1 MTEPTPPSIPPRQ
14 RPTEQSGEARQPTSS
29 RAQTGSAVAWD
40 SPEETRPVRTSVTGR
55 TATSKNGRSPTGPAS
70 GPTGTASGPTGTAP
84 GPNGTQQRPNGTASA
99 GSSSKA
105 PAATAVAEN
114 GHGATGATSVSPGS
128 PPNSP
133 AHPAREATATP
144 QTRSD
149 ADFPAPTDDDEPP
162 SPLQTAVDTAT
173 VWVRRAATATG
184 AAIGSMTR
192 PRTEEAP
199 MTTIPPAPAPASAP
213 SAATPPASAPRTAG
227 TGPAGLGT
235 AARPATGRI
244 PAVGGPRRVRLAISR
259 VDPWSVMKLSFLLS
273 VAAGIML
280 VVAAAAVWFTL
291 DGLHVFTKVN
301 DFIIQVTGKESGV
314 NILQYVAFK
323 RVVSGA
329 TLIAVIDVFLLTAL
343 STIGAFLYNIVA
355 ALVGGLHVTMTDE

>member
-14 RPTEQSGEARQPTSS
+14 RPTEPSGDARKPTTS
-29 RAQTGSAVAWD
+29 RAQPGSAVTWD
-40 SPEETRPVRTSVTGR
+40 APAEETRPVRTSVTGR
-55 TATSKNGRSPTGPAS
+55 TATSKNGRPTG
-70 GPTGTASGPTGTAP
+70 
-84 GPNGTQQRPNGTASA
+84 
-99 GSSSKA
+99 GSSSTA
-105 PAATAVAEN
+105 GAASN
-114 GHGATGATSVSPGS
+114 GHGTAGTTSVSAGS

-133 AHPAREATATP
+133 ARPAQDAPVTP
-144 QTRSD
+144 QTRTD
-149 ADFPAPTDDDEPP
+149 ADSPAPTDDTEPP

-173 VWVRRAATATG
+173 VWVKKAATATG

-192 PRTEEAP
+192 PRTEEPP

-213 SAATPPASAPRTAG
+213 SAATPPTAAPRTAG
-227 TGPAGLGT
+227 STPAGLGST
-235 AARPATGRI
+235 ARPATGRI
-244 PAVGGPRRVRLAISR
+244 PTVGGPRRVRLAISR

-314 NILQYVAFK
+314 NILEYVAFK
-323 RVVSGA
+323 RIVSGA
-329 TLIAVIDVFLLTAL
+329 TLVAVVDVFLLTAL

>member
-14 RPTEQSGEARQPTSS
+14 RPTEPSGEARQPTSS

-40 SPEETRPVRTSVTGR
+40 TPEETRPVRTSVTGR
-55 TATSKNGRSPTGPAS
+55 TATSKNGRTTSGAPS
-70 GPTGTASGPTGTAP
+70 GPGK
-84 GPNGTQQRPNGTASA
+84 QERPNGTTSPAASSA
-99 GSSSKA
+99 V

-114 GHGATGATSVSPGS
+114 GHDAAGATTVSPGS

-133 AHPAREATATP
+133 ARPAAEPPVTP

-149 ADFPAPTDDDEPP
+149 AELPAPTDDDEPP

-173 VWVRRAATATG
+173 VWVRKAATATG

-192 PRTEEAP
+192 PRTEEPP

-213 SAATPPASAPRTAG
+213 SAATPPASAPRAAG
-227 TGPAGLGT
+227 SGPAGLGS

-244 PAVGGPRRVRLAISR
+244 PTVGGPRRVRLAISR

-314 NILQYVAFK
+314 SILQYVAFK
-323 RVVSGA
+323 RIVSGA

>member
-14 RPTEQSGEARQPTSS
+14 RATEPSGEARQPTSS
-29 RAQTGSAVAWD
+29 RAKTGSAVAWD
-40 SPEETRPVRTSVTGR
+40 APEETRPVRTSATGR
-55 TATSKNGRSPTGPAS
+55 TASSANGRQPS
-70 GPTGTASGPTGTAP
+70 GA
-84 GPNGTQQRPNGTASA
+84 
-99 GSSSKA
+99 
-105 PAATAVAEN
+105 
-114 GHGATGATSVSPGS
+114 ATGAGAKASSSGSASSTNGNGKARTATVSAGS

-133 AHPAREATATP
+133 ARPAQDTPDTP
-144 QTRSD
+144 QTRTD
-149 ADFPAPTDDDEPP
+149 ADSPAPTDDEPP

-173 VWVRRAATATG
+173 VWVKKAATATG

-192 PRTEEAP
+192 PRTEEPP

-213 SAATPPASAPRTAG
+213 SAAAPSASVPRTAG
-227 TGPAGLGT
+227 SGPAGVGST
-235 AARPATGRI
+235 ARPATGRI
-244 PAVGGPRRVRLAISR
+244 PVVGGPRRVRLAISR

-280 VVAAAAVWFTL
+280 VVAASAVWFTL

-314 NILQYVAFK
+314 DILQYVAFK

-329 TLIAVIDVFLLTAL
+329 TLIAVVDVFLLTAL

>member
-14 RPTEQSGEARQPTSS
+14 RPNESSGEARQPTSS
-29 RAQTGSAVAWD
+29 RAKTGSAVAWD
-40 SPEETRPVRTSVTGR
+40 APEETRPVRTSATGR
-55 TATSKNGRSPTGPAS
+55 TATSANGRTPS
-70 GPTGTASGPTGTAP
+70 GTAAG
-84 GPNGTQQRPNGTASA
+84 SA
-99 GSSSKA
+99 GKGSSTAA
-105 PAATAVAEN
+105 PAAPGAGSGSN
-114 GHGATGATSVSPGS
+114 GSKANGSKKAATSAVSPGS

-133 AHPAREATATP
+133 ARPVQDTPGTP
-144 QTRSD
+144 QTRTD
-149 ADFPAPTDDDEPP
+149 AETAAPTEDEPP

-173 VWVRRAATATG
+173 VWVKKAATATG
-184 AAIGSMTR
+184 AAIGSVTR

-213 SAATPPASAPRTAG
+213 SAATPSASVPRTAG
-227 TGPAGLGT
+227 SAPAGLGSAT
-235 AARPATGRI
+235 RPATGRI
-244 PAVGGPRRVRLAISR
+244 PTVGGPRRVRLAISR

-314 NILQYVAFK
+314 NILDYVAFK
-323 RVVSGA
+323 RIVSGA
-329 TLIAVIDVFLLTAL
+329 TLIAVVDVFLLTAL